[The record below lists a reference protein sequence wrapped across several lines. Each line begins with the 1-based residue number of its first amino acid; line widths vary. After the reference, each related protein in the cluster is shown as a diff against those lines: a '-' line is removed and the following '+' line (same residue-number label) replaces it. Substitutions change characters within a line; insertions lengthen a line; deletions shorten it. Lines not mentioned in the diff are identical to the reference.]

1 MKKIM
6 KRILKPCIVLQI
18 ALLFSLTIWSSST
31 ALGQNSIDLN
41 SLPDVETYT
50 VVRTNPTADTVIIA
64 LHGGPTDMLYS
75 GQFEFFEGIPTF
87 SVVEMEQYTHQHTE
101 IFSDFS
107 MTLEEAIV
115 YNDSTIALLK
125 KVVNHY
131 NDLDKEVVL
140 LGHSLG
146 AFILSE
152 YLDDYGNED
161 LHRIIPMAG
170 RLNMNDQI
178 WNTFADGFHAE
189 FSEDDGLTIIF
200 EPEINDPSEWAN
212 RQLKAGIAYNRWV
225 DSLATLDLTN
235 LMYVYAEYDVPVG
248 RLLDDELDMLAATGA
263 SVLMVPQGGH
273 SSMFELQYMN
283 QVLGFIRENSVV
295 SVSETILV
303 EADVNMYPTIINNN
317 LIVDSKKNGVIR
329 ISSIGGQ
336 LVFEKSLQSGVN
348 DLTLNNL
355 ISGIYVA
362 SYMTIDNEW
371 KSQKLIVK

>member
-1 MKKIM
+1 MKLFPI
-6 KRILKPCIVLQI
+6 CIF
-18 ALLFSLTIWSSST
+18 LLNFSFLI
-31 ALGQNSIDLN
+31 GQNSIDLN

-75 GQFEFFEGIPTF
+75 GYFEFFEGIPTF
-87 SVVEMEQYTHQHTE
+87 SVVEMEQYTHQHPE

-107 MTLEEAIV
+107 MTLEEAII

-131 NDLDKEVVL
+131 NNLDKEVVL
-140 LGHSLG
+140 LGHSFG

-178 WNTFADGFHAE
+178 WNTFAEGFHAE
-189 FSEDDGLTIIF
+189 FSEYDGLTIIF

-212 RQLKAGIAYNRWV
+212 RQLKAGMAYNRWV

-235 LMYVYAEYDVPVG
+235 LMYVYAEYDLPVG

-263 SVLMVPQGGH
+263 SVLMVPEGDHG
-273 SSMFELQYMN
+273 SMLALQYMN
-283 QVLGFIRENSVV
+283 QVLDFIQENSVV

-329 ISSIGGQ
+329 IHSIGGQ
-336 LVFEKSLQSGVN
+336 LVLEKYLQSGLN
-348 DLTLNNL
+348 NLTLNNL
-355 ISGIYVA
+355 ISGIYEA

>member
-1 MKKIM
+1 MKLFLIS
-6 KRILKPCIVLQI
+6 IF
-18 ALLFSLTIWSSST
+18 LLNFSFLI
-31 ALGQNSIDLN
+31 GQNSIDLN
-41 SLPDVETYT
+41 SLPDVESYT
-50 VVRTNPTADTVIIA
+50 VVMTNPIADTVIIA

-75 GQFEFFEGIPTF
+75 GEFDFFEGIPTF

-140 LGHSLG
+140 LGHSFG
-146 AFILSE
+146 AFILGE

-170 RLNMNDQI
+170 RLNMNDEV
-178 WNTFADGFHAE
+178 WNAFADGYHAE
-189 FSEDDGLTIIF
+189 FSEDDGLTI
-200 EPEINDPSEWAN
+200 NLTLDMDPSEWAN
-212 RQLKAGIAYNRWV
+212 RQLKAGIAYNRYV

-329 ISSIGGQ
+329 IYSIGGQ

>member
-1 MKKIM
+1 MKLFPI
-6 KRILKPCIVLQI
+6 CIF
-18 ALLFSLTIWSSST
+18 LLNFSFLI
-31 ALGQNSIDLN
+31 GQNSIDLN

-75 GQFEFFEGIPTF
+75 GGFDFFEGIPTF
-87 SVVEMEQYTHQHTE
+87 SVVEMEQYTHQHPE

-107 MTLEEAIV
+107 MTLEEAII

-131 NDLDKEVVL
+131 NNLDKEVVL
-140 LGHSLG
+140 LGHSFG

-189 FSEDDGLTIIF
+189 FSEYDGLTVIF
-200 EPEINDPSEWAN
+200 EPEINDPNEWVN
-212 RQLKAGIAYNRWV
+212 RQLKAGFGYNRWV

-235 LMYVYAEYDVPVG
+235 LMYIYAEYDVPVG

-263 SVLMVPQGGH
+263 SVLMVPQGRHG
-273 SSMFELQYMN
+273 SMLDLQYMN
-283 QVLGFIRENSVV
+283 QVLDFIRENSIV

-303 EADVNMYPTIINNN
+303 EADVSMYPTIINNN

-329 ISSIGGQ
+329 IYSIGGQ
-336 LVFEKSLQSGVN
+336 LVLEKYLQSGVN
-348 DLTLNNL
+348 NLTLNNL

-362 SYMTIDNEW
+362 SYMTTDNEW
-371 KSQKLIVK
+371 KSQKLTVK